1 MYSGEIQAIIDANNG
16 VIKSRELLLSIID
29 RKENPQ
35 LKRIRYNPANNTYE
49 ITDDEGTLMKFEVSI
64 DRDDN
69 ER

>member
-29 RKENPQ
+29 QKKNPQ
-35 LKRIRYNPANNTYE
+35 LKIIQYNPAEHTYKM
-49 ITDDEGTLMKFEVSI
+49 IDDKGTLMELKVSI